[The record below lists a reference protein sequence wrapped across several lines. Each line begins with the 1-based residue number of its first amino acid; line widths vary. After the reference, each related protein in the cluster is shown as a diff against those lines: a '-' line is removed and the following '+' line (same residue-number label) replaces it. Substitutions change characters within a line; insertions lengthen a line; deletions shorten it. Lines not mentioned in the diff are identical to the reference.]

1 VTRWSSSS
9 MRPRFGTIDGVTVR
23 FAQSE
28 PQERQALLF
37 SPWPESVLAYEQA
50 WSQLADHAHL
60 VAIDLP
66 GFGASE
72 RREDLLSPAALGEF
86 IITIADAFTM
96 DRPHL
101 VAPSIATPA
110 SLFTAARH
118 PERVATVTVGPGPA
132 LTPLVV
138 GPDLHQWAN
147 ATTDVVSD
155 DRGGPRR
162 RVIELLSHIE
172 RHELDDEVRDD
183 YLRSYDGDRLAGSR
197 TYWQRVRD
205 ELPALQQILPT
216 IEAPIQIIAGRGDR
230 LIPWPNAESLHRCL
244 PSSQLFGID
253 TGHFVWEDAAAEYAA
268 LLSRCWQAWN
278 LR

>member
-1 VTRWSSSS
+1 
-9 MRPRFGTIDGVTVR
+9 M
-23 FAQSE
+23 
-28 PQERQALLF
+28 
-37 SPWPESVLAYEQA
+37 LAYEQA

-86 IITIADAFTM
+86 IIAIADAFTM

-138 GPDLHQWAN
+138 GPDLHQWVN

-183 YLRSYDGDRLAGSR
+183 YLRSYDAIDLPDRERIGNACVMSYR
-197 TYWQRVRD
+197 RCSKSCQQSKRRFRSS
-205 ELPALQQILPT
+205 PA
-216 IEAPIQIIAGRGDR
+216 E
-230 LIPWPNAESLHRCL
+230 
-244 PSSQLFGID
+244 GI
-253 TGHFVWEDAAAEYAA
+253 G
-268 LLSRCWQAWN
+268 
-278 LR
+278 